1 MKTKKILNYSTE
13 FKARIVLELLQTKA
27 TMKEISQKYALSLST
42 LSLWKKTV
50 LQNAST
56 IFSTKARTNNCDTTY
71 EMEQIK
77 HEKLVQQLA
86 FVKQEKDNAILK
98 YKHYI
103 FEKEL
108 SKNKLFS
115 AQKQYKN
122 HYLHYLLI
130 S

>member
-1 MKTKKILNYSTE
+1 MKTKKKLNYSTE
-13 FKARIVLELLQTKA
+13 FKTRIILELFQSKRS
-27 TMKEISQKYALSLST
+27 MKEISQEYALSLST
-42 LSLWKKTV
+42 LSLWKKIV

-56 IFSTKARTNNCDTTY
+56 IFASTKLQKNDDHVY
-71 EMEQIK
+71 EMAQRK
-77 HEKLVQQLA
+77 HEQLLQQLA
-86 FVKQEKDNAILK
+86 FVKREKDNALLK

-108 SKNKLFS
+108 SNNRLFPV
-115 AQKQYKN
+115 QEQHKD